1 MAKEI
6 QLAVSKYLKKKKES
20 VVVDL
25 YIRDYNKT
33 NFYIALVYNAKI
45 EKFKVLFIPLDV
57 VDNEID
63 DYVCYQFINVML
75 VNHILETIKDSK
87 DRYIDSSV
95 RDRVNK
101 MIGNYYIE
109 INTHINS
116 EDYSFKT
123 TKYLPKDWVFFYE
136 VILILFEHVP
146 NVMSGLCKDIL
157 AVLDDSEDIIE
168 YQMSIDFDLYK
179 DDIDKVFKDELLDV
193 SYLEK
198 ANGMYFGIIENDLVI
213 IDYICNKK
221 LLNLYCTNDDYKKY
235 FYSCLMAIREEKFN
249 DYYKLMVVDKK
260 EDFEM
265 TNVIAKYYLCYGIKN
280 DCFQIIEGT
289 STSLLP
295 VNKYRDGL
303 VKIVGENNHELEKM
317 IKDI

>member
-101 MIGNYYIE
+101 MIANYYIE

-123 TKYLPKDWVFFYE
+123 TKYLPKEWVFFYE

-221 LLNLYCTNDDYKKY
+221 LLNLYCTNADYKKY
-235 FYSCLMAIREEKFN
+235 FYSCLMAIRKEKFN

-260 EDFEM
+260 DDFEM

-295 VNKYRDGL
+295 INKYRDGL
-303 VKIVGENNHELEKM
+303 VKIIGENNHELEKL

>member
-87 DRYIDSSV
+87 ERYIDSSV

-101 MIGNYYIE
+101 MINNYYIE

-116 EDYSFKT
+116 ENYSFNT
-123 TKYLPKDWVFFYE
+123 TKYLPKEWVFFYE

-213 IDYICNKK
+213 VDYIGNKK
-221 LLNLYCTNDDYKKY
+221 LLNLYCTNEDYKKY
-235 FYSCLMAIREEKFN
+235 LYSCLIAIREEKFN

-265 TNVIAKYYLCYGIKN
+265 TNVVAKYYLCYGIKN

-303 VKIVGENNHELEKM
+303 VKIIGENNHELEKM
-317 IKDI
+317 IKNI

>member
-45 EKFKVLFIPLDV
+45 EKFKVVFIPLDV

-101 MIGNYYIE
+101 MIDNYYIE
-109 INTHINS
+109 INTHVSS

-213 IDYICNKK
+213 IDYIGNKK
-221 LLNLYCTNDDYKKY
+221 
-235 FYSCLMAIREEKFN
+235 
-249 DYYKLMVVDKK
+249 
-260 EDFEM
+260 
-265 TNVIAKYYLCYGIKN
+265 
-280 DCFQIIEGT
+280 
-289 STSLLP
+289 
-295 VNKYRDGL
+295 
-303 VKIVGENNHELEKM
+303 
-317 IKDI
+317 

>member
-1 MAKEI
+1 ME
-6 QLAVSKYLKKKKES
+6 
-20 VVVDL
+20 
-25 YIRDYNKT
+25 
-33 NFYIALVYNAKI
+33 

-63 DYVCYQFINVML
+63 DYVCYQFINVVL

-87 DRYIDSSV
+87 DRYLDSSI

-101 MIGNYYIE
+101 MISNYYIE
-109 INTHINS
+109 INTHVGS
-116 EDYSFKT
+116 EDYKFMT
-123 TKYLPKDWVFFYE
+123 TKYLPKEWIFFYE

-213 IDYICNKK
+213 VDYIGNKK

-265 TNVIAKYYLCYGIKN
+265 TNVVAKYYLCYGIKN

-303 VKIVGENNHELEKM
+303 VKIIGENNHELEKM
-317 IKDI
+317 IKNI